1 MRLLAA
7 TLGVP
12 RNGFESSPPPPP
24 NNLRCHCVKL
34 HSSSKLCMGVLQ
46 QQARPSGKD
55 PERHPYL
62 SS

>member
-12 RNGFESSPPPPP
+12 RNGCESSPPP
-24 NNLRCHCVKL
+24 NNLQCHCVKL
-34 HSSSKLCMGVLQ
+34 YSSSKLCMGVLQ

-55 PERHPYL
+55 PERHAYL